1 MKNLFAALSQ
11 LGVAISIS
19 VMTFSA
25 AAWPQTTAE
34 SLFAS
39 AQRKFTFHDNDGAI
53 HDLTELI
60 RMRPDFAPA
69 YQNRGLAYLDKGEI
83 DRAIQDFNEAIH
95 LKPDYW
101 RAFLVRCMA
110 YNAHGERTHVNAKG
124 VVEETETG
132 DYTNAIQDCS
142 EGIRL
147 KPDENDLFYLRGTVY
162 ENKGE
167 MEHAIQDF
175 TEAIRLNPSF
185 AEAFQRRG
193 AVLEGRGDRV
203 RAIRRLFG
211 SYPA

>member
-1 MKNLFAALSQ
+1 MKNLFAALSK

-25 AAWPQTTAE
+25 AAWPQTTAD

-60 RMRPDFAPA
+60 RMRPDFVPA
-69 YQNRGLAYLDKGEI
+69 YQNRGLAYLDKGDI
-83 DRAIQDFNEAIH
+83 DRAIQDFNEAIR

-110 YNAHGERTHVNAKG
+110 YNTHGERTHANAKG
-124 VVEETETG
+124 AVEAGETE
-132 DYTNAIQDCS
+132 DYGNAIHDCS

-147 KPDENDLFYLRGTVY
+147 KPDESGLFYIRGT
-162 ENKGE
+162 
-167 MEHAIQDF
+167 
-175 TEAIRLNPSF
+175 
-185 AEAFQRRG
+185 
-193 AVLEGRGDRV
+193 
-203 RAIRRLFG
+203 
-211 SYPA
+211 